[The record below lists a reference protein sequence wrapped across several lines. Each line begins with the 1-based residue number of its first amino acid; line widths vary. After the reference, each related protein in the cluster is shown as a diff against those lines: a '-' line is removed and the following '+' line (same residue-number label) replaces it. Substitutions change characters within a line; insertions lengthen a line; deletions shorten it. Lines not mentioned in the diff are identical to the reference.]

1 MAFHSTQEDGNESSD
16 EDDSFFTPLRALA
29 ASVKQSASEGDP
41 VVAQVNPPAE
51 SVDHDRG
58 RPAQPGGHRHTA
70 WPFQWHWISK
80 VQSKSAPEQAAEHF
94 SSKEPAIATQSEEE
108 EEAFNVSSNGKS
120 IVVGMPQV
128 ASTALSICAAD
139 EACMSMPVSVPSEAL
154 SVVDIEAELI
164 AQGPQKGVL
173 DPITCL
179 RPTGDLVSDD
189 SEAALDQILP
199 DPIDEHLRQGNQGQ
213 ASESDLLSE
222 SDLDIEDRL
231 AVQGQVE
238 QLELEPEVEGLH
250 DCDTAVRE
258 EPESMAAELCGPEI
272 FSEGFRQESSDVD
285 LEVSVSVQDQETS
298 PTVHSRGTT
307 VESHTPDWVDKD
319 DVVRESMSSDSANA
333 AAETFPGDLQLR
345 LEVAESAAQEALEA
359 FELEQS
365 LRLMAEDGITVSA
378 PRPGLWVPLLPNL
391 PPCCKSISQALEFAL
406 ASSRSELAQ
415 VRAQARADAGKV

>member
-120 IVVGMPQV
+120 FVVGV
-128 ASTALSICAAD
+128 AEEASAASSIHAAD
-139 EACMSMPVSVPSEAL
+139 EACMSVPKSVPSEAL
-154 SVVDIEAELI
+154 SEAELI
-164 AQGPQKGVL
+164 AQGPQKGVM
-173 DPITCL
+173 DPMTCL
-179 RPTGDLVSDD
+179 GPTGDPVSDD
-189 SEAALDQILP
+189 SEAAMDQNFP
-199 DPIDEHLRQGNQGQ
+199 DSIDEQLRQRNQGQ